1 MGAEIKIDFVGA
13 DRIMR
18 NLDRLVELAEEN
30 LEDIAV
36 VGALPIA
43 NEAKRRARVKTGNMK
58 RSVHV
63 GGHAS
68 KTPDTRIG
76 ADVTNY
82 GEVSGPV
89 RSEGKVTLSVG
100 TRVGYAWTI
109 EFGGGGRISASAKTA
124 LAKYGG
130 GASGGNFR
138 PAYPFLRPA
147 ADDPATRKKAARQAE
162 AAYKLIVRRAL
173 GGVV

>member
-1 MGAEIKIDFVGA
+1 MGAEIKLDAIGA

-18 NLDRLVELAEEN
+18 NLDTLARLAEEN

-43 NEAKRRARVKTGNMK
+43 NEAKRRAVVKTGNMK

-68 KTPDTRIG
+68 KTPDTRLG
-76 ADVTNY
+76 GDVTNY

-89 RSEGKVTLSVG
+89 RSDGKVTVSVG
-100 TRVGYAWTI
+100 TRVDYAWSI
-109 EFGGGGRISASAKTA
+109 EFGGGGRISAAAKTA

-130 GASGGNFR
+130 GASGGNYR
-138 PAYPFLRPA
+138 AARPFLRPA
-147 ADDPATRKKAARQAE
+147 ADDPATQAKASRQAE
-162 AAYKLIVRRAL
+162 TAYKVIVRRAL
-173 GGVV
+173 GGTG

>member
-13 DRIMR
+13 DRIIR
-18 NLDRLVELAEEN
+18 NLDSFAGLVEEN

-58 RSVHV
+58 RSIHI
-63 GGHAS
+63 GGYAG

-76 ADVTNY
+76 GDVTNY
-82 GEVSGPV
+82 GEVSGPA
-89 RSEGKVTLSVG
+89 RLSGKVTLSIG
-100 TRVGYAWTI
+100 TRVEYAWSI
-109 EFGGGGRISASAKTA
+109 EFGGGGRISGAAKNA

-130 GASGGNFR
+130 GASGGNYR

-147 ADDPATRKKAARQAE
+147 ADDPATMKKAARQAE
-162 AAYKLIVRRAL
+162 TAYKLIMRRAL
-173 GGVV
+173 GGT